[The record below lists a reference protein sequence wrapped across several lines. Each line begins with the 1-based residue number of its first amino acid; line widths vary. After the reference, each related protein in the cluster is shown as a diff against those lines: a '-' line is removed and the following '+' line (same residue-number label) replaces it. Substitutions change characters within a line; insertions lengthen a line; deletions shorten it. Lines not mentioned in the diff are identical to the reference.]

1 MTYFMYMQKRTL
13 DPVEL
18 ELQMDVDARN
28 QSQVL
33 CKSSSQ
39 CSKLLTHLSRHL

>member
-18 ELQMDVDARN
+18 ELEMDVDARN
-28 QSQVL
+28 QSEVL